1 MKRHFRAFGVVC
13 CLLVSL
19 TTLRAQDQSK
29 PLTFR
34 AAIELALRNSA
45 ATAVSQADW
54 DRARATINQTRDVY
68 IPQVTVGAALGYSNG
83 FPLSL
88 EGAAPSIFNVG
99 VQGMLFNLAQRD
111 YIRAAKSDAETTAAH
126 NADRRN
132 DLIVETALDYIQL
145 DILESSLSVQ
155 GEQRDAAAKLEDIVQ
170 QRVQAGLDSP
180 VDLKRAK
187 LVVAR
192 TWLDITQTHTA
203 ADQLRLR
210 LSQLTGLPV
219 NAIQT
224 STESIPKLPDV
235 SQDEDLADKAAANNP
250 AVKMAYSAAN
260 TKDFRAEAE
269 RRVLY
274 PTVDLAGQY
283 AILAEFNNYAK
294 FFQPGSF
301 QRNNLSIGTVIRFP
315 IFNRPQKDAANV
327 ARFDAYKAR
336 QEARTVKE
344 QVSAE
349 ALRMQRSVQQLMA
362 ARDVAQ
368 LEHQI
373 AEADIDTAHAKVESG
388 AGSLKDEQNARVAEH
403 EHYTAYLS
411 AGFDL
416 DKAQVQLLRQT
427 GDLENWALG
436 PKH

>member
-1 MKRHFRAFGVVC
+1 MNLHFRACGVVFC
-13 CLLVSL
+13 TLVL
-19 TTLRAQDQSK
+19 IATLDAQDQGK
-29 PLTFR
+29 PLPFR
-34 AAIELALRNSA
+34 TAIELALRNSS

-54 DRARATINQTRDVY
+54 ERARATVNQSRDVY
-68 IPQVTVGAALGYSNG
+68 IPQVTVGAALGYSHG

-88 EGAAPSIFNVG
+88 EGAAPSLFNVNI
-99 VQGMLFNLAQRD
+99 QSMLLNFAQRD

-126 NADRRN
+126 SADRRN
-132 DLIVETALDYIQL
+132 DLIMETAIDYIQL
-145 DILESSLSVQ
+145 DLLDSSLSVQ
-155 GEQRDAAAKLEDIVQ
+155 SEQHDAAAKVEDISQ

-219 NAIQT
+219 TAIKT
-224 STESIPKLPDV
+224 ETESIPELPQV
-235 SQDEDLADKAAANNP
+235 SQDADLADRAAANNTS
-250 AVKMAYSAAN
+250 VKIAESVAK

-269 RRVLY
+269 RKVLY
-274 PTVDLAGQY
+274 PTIDFAGQY
-283 AILAEFNNYAK
+283 AILAKYNNYGE
-294 FFQPGSF
+294 FFVTF
-301 QRNNLSIGTVIRFP
+301 ERNNLSIGGVIRVP
-315 IFNRPQKDAANV
+315 IFNRVQRDSANV
-327 ARFDAYKAR
+327 ARFDAFKAR

-349 ALRMQRSVQQLMA
+349 TLRMQRMVQQLVA

-373 AEADIDTAHAKVESG
+373 SESDIDTAHAKIESG
-388 AGSLKDEQNARVAEH
+388 GATLKDEENARVTEH
-403 EHYTAYLS
+403 QHYTAFLS
-411 AGFDL
+411 ATFDL
-416 DKAQVQLLRQT
+416 DKAQIQLLRET

-436 PKH
+436 PKR

>member
-1 MKRHFRAFGVVC
+1 MKRHVRAFGVVWC
-13 CLLVSL
+13 FLVSL
-19 TTLRAQDQSK
+19 TTLRAQDQNK

-45 ATAVSQADW
+45 TTAVSQADW
-54 DRARATINQTRDVY
+54 DRARATISQSRDVY
-68 IPQVTVGAALGYSNG
+68 IPQITVGAALGYSNG

-88 EGAAPSIFNVG
+88 EGAAPSLFNVNI
-99 VQGMLFNLAQRD
+99 QGMLFNLAQRD

-132 DLIVETALDYIQL
+132 DLIMETALDYMQL

-155 GEQRDAAAKLEDIVQ
+155 GEQHDAAAKLQDIVE

-187 LVVAR
+187 LAVAR

-219 NAIQT
+219 SAIQT

-269 RRVLY
+269 HRVLY

-283 AILAEFNNYAK
+283 AVLAKFNNYFD
-294 FFQPGSF
+294 FFKTF
-301 QRNNLSIGTVIRFP
+301 ARNNLSIGGVIRFP

-336 QEARTVKE
+336 QEARAVKD

-362 ARDVAQ
+362 AREVAQ

-411 AGFDL
+411 ASFDL

-436 PKH
+436 PKR

>member
-1 MKRHFRAFGVVC
+1 MKRYVRALGVVC
-13 CLLVSL
+13 FLLVSL
-19 TTLRAQDQSK
+19 INLRAQDQSK
-29 PLTFR
+29 PLSFR

-45 ATAVSQADW
+45 ASAISQADW
-54 DRARATINQTRDVY
+54 DRALATIKQSRDVY

-88 EGAAPSIFNVG
+88 ENAAPSVFNVNM
-99 VQGMLFNLAQRD
+99 QGYLFNLAQRD

-132 DLIVETALDYIQL
+132 ELIMEVALDYIQL

-155 GEQRDAAAKLEDIVQ
+155 TEQRDASAKLEDTVL
-170 QRVQAGLDSP
+170 QRVQAGLDSQ
-180 VDLKRAK
+180 VELKRAK

-192 TWLDITQTHTA
+192 TRLDIAQTHTA
-203 ADQLRLR
+203 ADELRLR
-210 LSQLTGLPV
+210 LSQLTGLPES
-219 NAIQT
+219 AIQT
-224 STESIPKLPDV
+224 STESIPQLPTV
-235 SQDEDLADKAAANNP
+235 LQDDNLAGQAVANNP
-250 AVKMAYSAAN
+250 SVKMAFSIAN
-260 TKDFRAEAE
+260 TKDFKAAAEHRA
-269 RRVLY
+269 LY
-274 PTVDLAGQY
+274 PTLDLAGQY
-283 AILAEFNNYAK
+283 AVLAQFNNYAQ
-294 FFQPGSF
+294 FFKTF
-301 QRNNLSIGTVIRFP
+301 QRNNLSIGGVIRFP
-315 IFNRPQKDAANV
+315 IFNRPQKDSANV

-336 QEARTVKE
+336 QEARNVKE

-349 ALRMQRSVQQLMA
+349 TLRMQRSIQQLMA

-373 AEADIDTAHAKVESG
+373 SESDIDTAHEKIEAGS
-388 AGSLKDEQNARVAEH
+388 GSLKDEENARVAEH

-411 AGFDL
+411 ATFDL

-427 GDLENWALG
+427 GELENWALG

>member
-1 MKRHFRAFGVVC
+1 MRPHCRAFGVVFWI
-13 CLLVSL
+13 LAVL
-19 TTLRAQDQSK
+19 TTVQAQDQGK

-34 AAIELALRNSA
+34 TAIELALRNSS
-45 ATAVSQADW
+45 ATAISQADW
-54 DRARATINQTRDVY
+54 ERARATVNQSRDAY
-68 IPQVTVGAALGYSNG
+68 IPQVTIGAALGYSQG

-88 EGAAPSIFNVG
+88 EGAAPSLFNVNI
-99 VQGMLFNLAQRD
+99 QGMLLNFAQRE
-111 YIRAAKSDAETTAAH
+111 YIRAAKSDAATTAAH

-132 DLIVETALDYIQL
+132 DLIMETAIDYIQL
-145 DILESSLSVQ
+145 DLLDSSLATQ
-155 GEQRDAAAKLEDIVQ
+155 NEQHDAAAKIEDISQ
-170 QRVQAGLDSP
+170 QRVQAGLDSA

-192 TWLDITQTHTA
+192 TRLDIAQTYTA

-219 NAIQT
+219 AAIKT
-224 STESIPKLPDV
+224 DPESIPELPAV
-235 SQDEDLADKAAANNP
+235 AQEADLADRAAANNTS
-250 AVKMAYSAAN
+250 VKIAESVAT

-269 RRVLY
+269 RKVLY
-274 PTVDLAGQY
+274 PTIDLAGQY
-283 AILAEFNNYAK
+283 AILAKYNNYDK

-301 QRNNLSIGTVIRFP
+301 QRNNLSIGGVIRFP
-315 IFNRPQKDAANV
+315 IFNRPQKDSANV
-327 ARFDAYKAR
+327 ARFDAFKAR
-336 QEARTVKE
+336 QEARSVKE

-349 ALRMQRSVQQLMA
+349 ALRMQRMVQQLVA

-373 AEADIDTAHAKVESG
+373 SESDIDTAHAKIESG
-388 AGSLKDEQNARVAEH
+388 GATLKDEENARVAEH
-403 EHYTAYLS
+403 EHYTAFLS
-411 AGFDL
+411 ATFDL
-416 DKAQVQLLRQT
+416 DKAQIQLLRET

>member
-1 MKRHFRAFGVVC
+1 MKRHVRAFGVVC
-13 CLLVSL
+13 CFLVSFTAL
-19 TTLRAQDQSK
+19 KAQDQK

-45 ATAVSQADW
+45 TTAAAQADW
-54 DRARATINQTRDVY
+54 NRALATINQSRDVY
-68 IPQVTVGAALGYSNG
+68 KPQVTVGAALGYSNG

-88 EGAAPSIFNVG
+88 EGAAPSVFNVTM
-99 VQGMLFNLAQRD
+99 QGYLFNLAQLD
-111 YIRAAKSDAETTAAH
+111 NIRAAKSDAATTAAH

-132 DLIVETALDYIQL
+132 DVIMETAMDYIQL

-155 GEQRDAAAKLEDIVQ
+155 GEQRDEAAKLEDTVQ
-170 QRVQAGLDSP
+170 QRVQAGLDSQI
-180 VDLKRAK
+180 DLKRAK
-187 LVVAR
+187 LAVAR
-192 TWLDITQTHTA
+192 TKLDIAQTHTA

-219 NAIQT
+219 SAIQT
-224 STESIPKLPDV
+224 STESIPKFPDV
-235 SQDEDLADKAAANNP
+235 SQEDDLAAQAVANNP
-250 AVKMAYSAAN
+250 TVKMAYSVAD
-260 TKDFRAEAE
+260 TKEFRAEAE
-269 RRVLY
+269 RKVVFY

-283 AILAEFNNYAK
+283 AVLARYNNYNE
-294 FFQPGSF
+294 FFLKF
-301 QRNNLSIGTVIRFP
+301 QRNNLSIGGVIRFP
-315 IFNRPQKDAANV
+315 IFNAPQKAAAAA
-327 ARFDAYKAR
+327 ARFDAVKAR
-336 QEARTVKE
+336 QEARNVKE

-349 ALRMQRSVQQLMA
+349 TVRMQRSVQQLLA
-362 ARDVAQ
+362 AREVAQ

-373 AEADIDTAHAKVESG
+373 SEADIDTAHAKIESG
-388 AGSLKDEQNARVAEH
+388 AGSLRDEQNARVAEH

-427 GDLENWALG
+427 GELENWALG

>member
-1 MKRHFRAFGVVC
+1 MKRHVRAFGVVC
-13 CLLVSL
+13 SFLALL
-19 TTLRAQDQSK
+19 TTLKAQDQSK

-45 ATAVSQADW
+45 TTAISQADW
-54 DRARATINQTRDVY
+54 DRARATISQSRDVY
-68 IPQVTVGAALGYSNG
+68 IPQITTGAALGYSNG

-88 EGAAPSIFNVG
+88 EGAAPSVFNVN

-132 DLIVETALDYIQL
+132 ELIMETALDYIQL

-155 GEQRDAAAKLEDIVQ
+155 GEQRDASAKLQDIVE
-170 QRVQAGLDSP
+170 QRVQAGIDSA

-187 LVVAR
+187 LAVAR
-192 TWLDITQTHTA
+192 TRLDIAQTHTA
-203 ADQLRLR
+203 ADELRLR

-219 NAIQT
+219 SAIQT
-224 STESIPKLPDV
+224 STESIPELPTV
-235 SQDEDLADKAAANNP
+235 SQEDDLASQAVANNP
-250 AVKMAYSAAN
+250 TVKMAFSIAN
-260 TKDFRAEAE
+260 TKDFKAAAEHRA
-269 RRVLY
+269 LY
-274 PTVDLAGQY
+274 PTLDLAGQY
-283 AILAEFNNYAK
+283 AVLAQFNNYAE
-294 FFQPGSF
+294 FFKTF
-301 QRNNLSIGTVIRFP
+301 QRNNLSIGGVIRFP
-315 IFNRPQKDAANV
+315 VFNRPQRDSANV

-336 QEARTVKE
+336 QEARNVKE

-349 ALRMQRSVQQLMA
+349 TLRMQRSVEQLMA

-373 AEADIDTAHAKVESG
+373 AQADIDTAHAKIESG
-388 AGSLKDEQNARVAEH
+388 TATLKDEQNARVAEH

-411 AGFDL
+411 ASFDL

-427 GDLENWALG
+427 GALENWALG
-436 PKH
+436 PKR